1 VVWHLAAPAAL
12 GLTRGRSACFDLMND
27 FPTAATVKAAIRA
40 HLIGGAHR
48 DAFVDVYLV
57 PGKEESI
64 YIITTEASLVLRVQS
79 FLEDRLGRSGAYV
92 QGSFLVYGKEVA
104 RLLR

>member
-1 VVWHLAAPAAL
+1 M
-12 GLTRGRSACFDLMND
+12 SD

-40 HLIGGAHR
+40 HLIGGGHR

-64 YIITTEASLVLRVQS
+64 YIISTEASLVSLVQN
-79 FLEDRLGRSGAYV
+79 FLEDRLGRSCAYV
-92 QGSFLVYGKEVA
+92 QGSFLVYGKEVGW
-104 RLLR
+104 LLR

>member
-1 VVWHLAAPAAL
+1 M
-12 GLTRGRSACFDLMND
+12 SD

-40 HLIGGAHR
+40 HLIGGGHG
-48 DAFVDVYLV
+48 DAFVDVCLV

-64 YIITTEASLVLRVQS
+64 YIITTEASLVSLVQS
-79 FLEDRLGRSGAYV
+79 FLENRLGRGCAYV
-92 QGSFLVYGKEVA
+92 QGSFLVYGKEVG